1 MIHNAASGNWLVQV
15 YNTGSASK
23 ISFEESI
30 VGESR
35 AEKMWQGNVMRH
47 KELPQIIHDNIPE
60 KKQRINLIESNV
72 TAE

>member
-1 MIHNAASGNWLVQV
+1 MIHNPASGNWLAQV
-15 YNTGSASK
+15 YTGSTSK

-60 KKQRINLIESNV
+60 KKKKNKSNRIKCDS
-72 TAE
+72 